1 MKKENYLNKYNTKKN
16 GFSLVELIIA
26 IAITTIMVSLII
38 PLTSS
43 FSKNHKRQEEIND
56 MDLELSKTVDIIKKV
71 VRTSQNYNGNKAV
84 ISPAKGTTS
93 SALILTTT
101 IEQTSPSGVY
111 IPYWVKFEVMGN
123 KLKVGKSDVSSAS
136 VVASDTILSNVDDGY
151 FLYDKNVVVI
161 YLKLKNG
168 EYTRTI
174 RDSAVTRIDFNF

>member
-1 MKKENYLNKYNTKKN
+1 MKKENFSKKYTKKN

-71 VRTSQNYNGNKAV
+71 VRSAQDYNGSEAV

-123 KLKVGKSDVSSAS
+123 ELKVGESDVSSAS

>member
-1 MKKENYLNKYNTKKN
+1 M
-16 GFSLVELIIA
+16 
-26 IAITTIMVSLII
+26 
-38 PLTSS
+38 
-43 FSKNHKRQEEIND
+43 
-56 MDLELSKTVDIIKKV
+56 
-71 VRTSQNYNGNKAV
+71 
-84 ISPAKGTTS
+84 
-93 SALILTTT
+93 
-101 IEQTSPSGVY
+101 Y